1 MPGPSGFSIEERLA
15 TDSLGLLDL
24 RCQTSTSM
32 AASGKGQGIILC
44 MVRSVRLDAEFSF
57 SEAHEKGY
65 FGGGW

>member
-1 MPGPSGFSIEERLA
+1 MPGPNGLSIEETLA
-15 TDSLGLLDL
+15 TDSSGLLDL

-32 AASGKGQGIILC
+32 ADFGKGQGIILC
-44 MVRSVRLDAEFSF
+44 MVRSVRLDVEFSF